1 MRNNKEMIQEFKE
14 YMMKTF
20 EMTNLGLMHYFLG
33 IEIDQENEG
42 IFIS

>member
-14 YMMKTF
+14 YMMTTF
-20 EMTNLGLMHYFLG
+20 EMIDLGLMHCFLG

-42 IFIS
+42 IFIL